1 VFTPAAVAPHSERAV
16 FPKQRG
22 AVAMTKL
29 RAPLDPDCA
38 DEVSHVDALTS
49 YDMEHS
55 APISAFLMRT
65 LMDRGS
71 PITKV

>member
-1 VFTPAAVAPHSERAV
+1 
-16 FPKQRG
+16 
-22 AVAMTKL
+22 MTKL